1 MKKNIHLFDAKQ
13 IKHFRRVYSWMPQVD
28 SGCEFYLIGG
38 GRESSEDVYSQQDIT
53 YISLFSFIKKLF
65 SCEQNY
71 IVHGNLFSIFLFNSM
86 LYFMSLG
93 LIQRCS
99 WVCWGAGLNIK
110 GTYFKR
116 LLGTLIR
123 YILYR
128 PLSGVNFLMAPDEEL
143 FLGIVPNAYTQVT
156 PYLTE
161 PTDVEKFDNG
171 FLNIFI
177 GNQSSAHH
185 NHLHFIEEISQINTH
200 KNIKVHLFM
209 NYGNGD
215 DIYKD
220 KVKDMC
226 SSLLPNR
233 YVIYSEMMPYSEYL
247 KVISLCDVCIV
258 DTKHQ
263 TGLGLIYNSI
273 KVGARIF
280 LNVQGSNNKWLN
292 TIGIKTYDCRDLSR
306 LIELKDNTEK
316 INMLIFNDYFDE
328 SNLKDKWKNFTSNLN
343 KNRND

>member
-1 MKKNIHLFDAKQ
+1 MRKNIHLFDAKQ
-13 IKHFRRVYSWMPQVD
+13 VKHFRRVYSWMPQVD
-28 SGCEFYLIGG
+28 SGCEFYLIGEK
-38 GRESSEDVYSQQDIT
+38 RKSSENDYLQPDIT
-53 YISLFSFIKKLF
+53 YVSMFELIKKLF
-65 SCEQNY
+65 FCDHNY
-71 IVHGNLFSIFLFNSM
+71 IVHGNLFNIFLFNSM
-86 LYFMSLG
+86 LYFMTFG

-110 GTYFKR
+110 GRFFQR

-123 YILYR
+123 YIVYR
-128 PLSGVNFLMAPDEEL
+128 PLSSVNFLMMPDEEL
-143 FLGIVPNAYTQVT
+143 FLGIIPNAHTQVI

-161 PTDVEKFDNG
+161 AADAKKFDNG

-185 NHLHFIEEISQINTH
+185 NHLHFIEVISQIKTN
-200 KNIKVHLFM
+200 KKIKVHLFM
-209 NYGNGD
+209 NYGNGND
-215 DIYKD
+215 TYKD

-226 SSLLPNR
+226 SSLLPDK
-233 YVIYSEMMPYSEYL
+233 YVIYSEMMPYNEYL
-247 KVISLCDVCIV
+247 KIISLCDVCIL

-280 LNVQGSNNKWLN
+280 LNARGSNKKWLN
-292 TIGIKTYDCRDLSR
+292 TIGIKTYDCRDLSN
-306 LIELKDNTEK
+306 LTELDDNTAETN
-316 INMLIFNDYFDE
+316 ILIFNDYFDE
-328 SNLKDKWKNFTSNLN
+328 TNLKNKWIKFTSNLS